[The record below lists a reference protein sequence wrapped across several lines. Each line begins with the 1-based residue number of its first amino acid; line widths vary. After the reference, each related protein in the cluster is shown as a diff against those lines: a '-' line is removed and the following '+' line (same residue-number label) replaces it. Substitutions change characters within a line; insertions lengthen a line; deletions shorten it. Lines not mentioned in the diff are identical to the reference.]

1 MRFAKNRAGEVN
13 GLVNVLYRGID
24 DKDGYVTWVCCCA
37 CTPWS
42 KFRVRGADLERTL
55 SCGCAPAEGIRR
67 RSAIRIIR
75 MSGDLVEHVADIGAL
90 PMAA

>member
-1 MRFAKNRAGEVN
+1 
-13 GLVNVLYRGID
+13 VNVLYRGID
-24 DKDGYVTWVCCCA
+24 ENGFPTWVCSCA

-55 SCGCAPAEGIRR
+55 SCGCVPAERVR
-67 RSAIRIIR
+67 CRSAIRIMP